1 MELLRNY
8 TDDNASRA
16 RVAAHRCI
24 VWTLMDPYAFLFD
37 HLLIL
42 KPVKFLEGEL
52 IHDLLTI
59 FVSAKLASYV
69 KPYQNNKDFID
80 SLGKCW
86 VLIGLVLYL
95 FLWGF
100 FGR

>member
-8 TDDNASRA
+8 TDNNASRA

-24 VWTLMDPYAFLFD
+24 VWILMDPYAFLFD
-37 HLLIL
+37 HLHTIKL
-42 KPVKFLEGEL
+42 VKFLEGKL

-69 KPYQNNKDFID
+69 KPYQNNKDFIE
-80 SLGKCW
+80 S
-86 VLIGLVLYL
+86 LVLL
-95 FLWGF
+95 HEQNMENKRLLTFM
-100 FGR
+100 